1 MASGIVMPIVKVPHA
16 LSASALTTTMPR
28 PASAMTTMKRT
39 AMAPVMPATGPI
51 SVRAI
56 SAERPAAAPR
66 RGPEHD
72 QVVDGAGEAA
82 AGDEPDEAG
91 RVAEL
96 RGQHRADA
104 AGRRR

>member
-1 MASGIVMPIVKVPHA
+1 MKTASGMVTPIVKVPQA

-56 SAERPAAAPR
+56 SAERPAAAAR
-66 RGPEHD
+66 RRPEDRH
-72 QVVDGAGEAA
+72 VVHGAGEAA
-82 AGDEPDEAG
+82 AGD
-91 RVAEL
+91 
-96 RGQHRADA
+96 A
-104 AGRRR
+104 AR